1 MQSIIRILPDSLANQ
16 IAAGEVI
23 QRPASVV
30 KELVENAIDAQ
41 ATEIT
46 INIKDAGRTLI
57 QVIDNGIGM
66 NSDDARLAFERH
78 ATSKIKDTKDL
89 FAINTKGFRGEALAS
104 IAAVARVE
112 LKTKPHGEE
121 LGTYIEIEAS
131 DIKKIE
137 PVNTPAGSN
146 FAVKN
151 LFFNIPARRKFL
163 KSDRTEFSHI
173 LTEFYRLVIPH
184 HQIAFT
190 LVHNGQ
196 IVYKLH
202 PTSLKQRILNVFD
215 NKFDKQL
222 LTLSAD
228 GGFIKISGFVADPKY
243 AVKTSPKQYF
253 FVNNRFMKNAYFH
266 KAVTMAYEKL
276 IEPDAKP
283 NYFIFFEIDPD
294 KIDVN
299 IHPTKTEINFDNANG
314 IFQIL
319 LSVVRK
325 TLTNFDIASAIDF
338 ENPDF
343 FNAIHSPEPETVE
356 PPEIKVKPD
365 YNPFET
371 VQKEIEFHS
380 KISSQETFD
389 FNEPFA
395 EDNFSQNLSEEKSTS
410 GFHKFIALKNKYI
423 VTVVK
428 SGLLIIDVKRAM
440 QQIDYEDILNKLQ
453 KNSDAQ
459 SLLYPVK
466 VTFSPDEIIFFDSI
480 REKLENSGFRFE
492 KIDNRSY
499 NITASPPFVETD
511 KIVTAIKNLV
521 KLEQATDNE
530 FENIDF
536 RDIATELIST
546 NQDVNLEAMSEKDL
560 QNIVN
565 RLFACESHQYTYDGK
580 PIISQL
586 SLDEIGKLF

>member
-104 IAAVARVE
+104 IAAVARVD
-112 LKTKPHGEE
+112 LKTKQHGEE
-121 LGTYIEIEAS
+121 LGTYVEIEAS
-131 DIKKIE
+131 ELKKITQ
-137 PVNTPAGSN
+137 VNTPAGSN

-202 PTSLKQRILNVFD
+202 STSLKERILNVFD
-215 NKFDKQL
+215 KKLDKQL
-222 LTLSAD
+222 LNLSAD
-228 GGFIKISGFVADPKY
+228 GGFIKISGFISDPKY
-243 AVKTSPKQYF
+243 AVKSTPKQYF

-266 KAVTMAYEKL
+266 KAVMMAYEKL
-276 IEPDAKP
+276 IEPDTKP

-325 TLTNFDIASAIDF
+325 TLTNFDIDSAIDF

-343 FNAIHSPEPETVE
+343 FKAIHSAEPETVTQ
-356 PPEIKVKPD
+356 PEIKVKPD

-371 VQKEIEFHS
+371 VQKEMEFHS
-380 KISSQETFD
+380 KISSQETVDFD
-389 FNEPFA
+389 EPFA
-395 EDNFSQNLSEEKSTS
+395 EKFFEDTAEEETTS
-410 GFHKFIALKNKYI
+410 GIRKFIALQNKYI

-428 SGLLIIDVKRAM
+428 SGILIIDVKRAM
-440 QQIDYEDILNKLQ
+440 QQIDYEDILRKLQ
-453 KNSDAQ
+453 KSTDAQ
-459 SLLYPVK
+459 SLLYPIK
-466 VTFSPDEIIFFDSI
+466 ISFTPDEIIFFDSI
-480 REKLENSGFRFE
+480 KEKLENTGFRFE
-492 KIDNRSY
+492 KIDNRRY
-499 NITASPPFVETD
+499 NVTASPPFVDAD
-511 KIVTAIKNLV
+511 KIVDAIQNLV

-536 RDIATELIST
+536 KDIAAELTSVKK
-546 NQDVNLEAMSEKDL
+546 DFNLESMSEKDL
-560 QNIVN
+560 QSIVN
-565 RLFACESHQYTYDGK
+565 RLFACESHQYTFDGK
-580 PIISQL
+580 LIIS
-586 SLDEIGKLF
+586 KLAIDDIEKFF

>member
-30 KELVENAIDAQ
+30 KELIENAIDAK
-41 ATEIT
+41 ANEIT

-57 QVIDNGIGM
+57 QVIDNGTGM
-66 NSDDARLAFERH
+66 NGDDARLAFERH

-104 IAAVARVE
+104 IAAVSRVE
-112 LKTKPHGEE
+112 LKTKPHNEE
-121 LGTYIEIEAS
+121 LGTYLEIEAS
-131 DIKKIE
+131 DLKKIE
-137 PVNTPAGSN
+137 PVSTTAGSN
-146 FAVKN
+146 FAIKN

-202 PTSLKQRILNVFD
+202 STSLKERILNVFD
-215 NKFDKQL
+215 KKLDKQL
-222 LTLSAD
+222 LNLSAD
-228 GGFIKISGFVADPKY
+228 GGFIKISGFVSDPKY
-243 AVKTSPKQYF
+243 AVKSSPKQYF

-266 KAVTMAYEKL
+266 KAVTMAYGKL
-276 IEPDAKP
+276 IETDAKP
-283 NYFIFFEIDPD
+283 NYFIFFEIDAD

-325 TLTNFDIASAIDF
+325 TLTNFDIDSAIDF

-343 FNAIHSPEPETVE
+343 FNAIHSAEPKTVQQ
-356 PPEIKVKPD
+356 PKINIKPD

-371 VQKEIEFHS
+371 VQKEMEFHS
-380 KISSQETFD
+380 KISLQDTSNFD
-389 FNEPFA
+389 EQYG
-395 EDNFSQNLSEEKSTS
+395 EDDFSLDLPKRKSTS
-410 GFHKFIALKNKYI
+410 TFHKFIALKNKYI
-423 VTVVK
+423 VSVVK
-428 SGLLIIDVKRAM
+428 SGVLIIDVNRAM
-440 QQIDYEDILNKLQ
+440 QQIEYENVLSKLQ
-453 KNSDAQ
+453 KNTDAQ

-466 VTFSPDEIIFFDSI
+466 IFFTPDEIIFFDTI
-480 REKLENSGFRFE
+480 KEKLENSGFRFE
-492 KIDNRSY
+492 KIDSKSY
-499 NITASPPFVETD
+499 NVTASPPFVESD
-511 KIVTAIKNLV
+511 KIVNAIKNLV

-530 FENIDF
+530 FENIDLK
-536 RDIATELIST
+536 DIAAELTVT
-546 NQDVNLEAMSEKDL
+546 NKNLNLEAMSEKDL

-565 RLFACESHQYTYDGK
+565 RLFACDSHQYTFDGK
-580 PIISQL
+580 VIISQL
-586 SLDEIGKLF
+586 SLEEIEKLF

>member
-46 INIKDAGRTLI
+46 INVKDAGRTLI

-112 LKTKPHGEE
+112 LKTKQHGEE
-121 LGTYIEIEAS
+121 LGTYVEIEAS

-137 PVNTPAGSN
+137 SVNTPAGSN

-184 HQIAFT
+184 HSIAFT

-202 PTSLKQRILNVFD
+202 STSLKERILNVFD
-215 NKFDKQL
+215 KKLDKQL
-222 LTLSAD
+222 LNLSAD
-228 GGFIKISGFVADPKY
+228 GGFIKISGFISDPKY
-243 AVKTSPKQYF
+243 AVKSTPKQYF

-266 KAVTMAYEKL
+266 KAVMMAYEKL
-276 IEPDAKP
+276 IEPDTKP

-325 TLTNFDIASAIDF
+325 TLTNFDIDSAIDF

-343 FNAIHSPEPETVE
+343 FKAIHSAEPETVTQ
-356 PPEIKVKPD
+356 PEIKVKPD

-371 VQKEIEFHS
+371 VQKEMEFHS
-380 KISSQETFD
+380 KISSQDTVDFD
-389 FNEPFA
+389 EPFA
-395 EDNFSQNLSEEKSTS
+395 EKFFEDTAEEETTS
-410 GFHKFIALKNKYI
+410 GIRKFIALQNKYI

-428 SGLLIIDVKRAM
+428 SGILIIDVKRAM
-440 QQIDYEDILNKLQ
+440 QQIDYEDILKKLQ
-453 KNSDAQ
+453 KSTDAQ
-459 SLLYPVK
+459 SLLYPIK
-466 VTFSPDEIIFFDSI
+466 ISFTPDEIIFFDSI
-480 REKLENSGFRFE
+480 KEKLENTGFRFE
-492 KIDNRSY
+492 KIDDRRY
-499 NITASPPFVETD
+499 NVTASPPFVDAD
-511 KIVTAIKNLV
+511 KIVDVIKNLV

-536 RDIATELIST
+536 KDIAAELTSVKK
-546 NQDVNLEAMSEKDL
+546 DFNLESMSEKDL
-560 QNIVN
+560 QSIVN

-580 PIISQL
+580 LIISRL
-586 SLDEIGKLF
+586 AIDDIEKFF